1 MISTNI
7 PYHLN
12 YQQDKFVIHIQ
23 NIYNIQIIQIIYNI
37 LYMIVTQTFG
47 LFLLNIS
54 SSVMQASIGEEG
66 RSGVLIPLMMSYMIC
81 RITCSDCFCWRS
93 RCRTKKNLQ
102 IFKAISTKKRN
113 IIQIKIIY
121 LYFLIHPIPKY
132 YKHIEYL

>member
-23 NIYNIQIIQIIYNI
+23 NIYNIQIIQI

-81 RITCSDCFCWRS
+81 RITCSDCFCCRS

-113 IIQIKIIY
+113 IIQTKIIH
-121 LYFLIHPIPKY
+121 LYFLIHPIPNY
-132 YKHIEYL
+132 NKHIEYL